1 MTGGIQTFA
10 NNRQTYKAK
19 HYINSLKRELV
30 FVLFVNV
37 PTLNKTFD
45 FI

>member
-1 MTGGIQTFA
+1 MHVGLGGA
-10 NNRQTYKAK
+10 
-19 HYINSLKRELV
+19 RELV

-45 FI
+45 LLDKNLSSKR